1 MEKFIGR
8 CVGLSGLVS
17 FLGCVY
23 PGERMQGGG
32 DGRYQ
37 EFSRYAN
44 IITFLLK
51 DICISAVKEKD
62 IEAKLKAVVLEWNTN
77 ELSFS
82 SFKSRGELLLRGQET
97 SEIVSLMEDSLMILG
112 SLLSN
117 RYVLLSFFF

>member
-1 MEKFIGR
+1 
-8 CVGLSGLVS
+8 
-17 FLGCVY
+17 
-23 PGERMQGGG
+23 MQGGG